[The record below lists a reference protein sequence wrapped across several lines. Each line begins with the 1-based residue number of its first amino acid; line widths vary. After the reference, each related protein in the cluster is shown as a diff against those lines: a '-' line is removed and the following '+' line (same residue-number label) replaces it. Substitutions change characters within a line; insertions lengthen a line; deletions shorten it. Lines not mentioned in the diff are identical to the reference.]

1 MIFTPT
7 GLDGAFLIEIER
19 IVDER
24 GFFART
30 WCRREAAD
38 HGIDVEFVQ
47 CNTSHNIRRG
57 TLRGMHYQHPDW
69 EAKLV
74 RVTRG
79 SVLDVI
85 VDLRPDSAT
94 HRQYRSMELSAEQ
107 GNMLFIPEGFAHGFL
122 SLEDDTE
129 ICYQMSEY
137 YQPGQDRGFRFDDP
151 GIGIAWPAGKKIIS
165 ERDRALPEYPA

>member
-7 GLDGAFLIEIER
+7 GLAGAFLIEIEK
-19 IVDER
+19 IADTR
-24 GFFART
+24 GFFARS
-30 WCRREAAD
+30 WCKREAAE

-47 CNTSHNIRRG
+47 CNVSHNISKG

-79 SVLDVI
+79 SILDVI
-85 VDLRPDSAT
+85 VDVRPDSAT
-94 HRQYRSMELSAEQ
+94 HRQHYAVELNAEQ
-107 GNMLFIPEGFAHGFL
+107 RNMLYIPEGFAHGFL

-129 ICYQMSEY
+129 IFYQMSQY
-137 YQPGQDRGFRFDDP
+137 YAPGQDRGFRFDDP
-151 GIGIAWPAGKKIIS
+151 GIGIAWPEGEKIIS
-165 ERDRALPEYPA
+165 DRDRALPEYTA